1 MPSDSSHSHHNHHSG
16 SGPVRVSRKLWISV
30 IVLFAVLAAS
40 FLEPLRP
47 LNESLLSYLDIIW
60 WAVLLGLFLGGLIEY
75 FVPDGFIVRFLGADR
90 KLSLLYAVVAGF
102 IMSACSHGIL
112 AIAVQLYKKGAGVPA
127 VVTFLLASPW
137 ANLPVTILLFGLFGW
152 RAVLF
157 VGGAMVIALVTGL
170 IFTLLDRLGW
180 IEGPNPQAEPGD
192 TRWDRVRNFELVGS
206 LKGVGA
212 GTVSLSNMVVWW
224 IIIGVLLAAIIGA
237 YVPQDIFTEYL
248 GPDLQG
254 LSLTLLF
261 ATVIEVCSEGTSPI
275 AFEIF
280 NKVGVLGNPFVFLM
294 AVVATDYTE
303 IGLIWSNVGRRAAV
317 WIPLVTVPQVVA
329 FGMILNALTL

>member
-294 AVVATDYTE
+294 AGVATDYTE